1 MERWLRRS
9 SVVFALTL
17 GFALSPTS
25 AARAAGVEP
34 AKATPVQREQAQ
46 NRFVKGRDLFNA
58 KKYEPALVELNAS
71 LDIVASPNTRL
82 YIARCLQKMGK
93 VVAAYAEL
101 GRTAI
106 EAKEL
111 VRDDPR
117 YEKTGTAAADERAQL
132 EKQLAF
138 AQLTILRPGPDTK
151 VKVQGDELRPG
162 GWAEPVPMKPGAA
175 TISVETPGHAPITKE
190 VTVVAG
196 QRLNVEIDADAA
208 PVAAAPPPPPPEPAR
223 TSESSPILRP
233 LAFTFAGVA
242 VAGLATFLVA
252 GAMANGTHSDLEAA
266 CGAGPCPPGHETD
279 IAAGK
284 SQQTFANIG
293 LGVFVIAGAASVT
306 LFVVSSRS
314 SANPSAAKAKITARP
329 AFVGLEGQF

>member
-1 MERWLRRS
+1 MNRWLRRS

-17 GFALSPTS
+17 GVAFSPCTS
-25 AARAAGVEP
+25 AHAAGVEP

-82 YIARCLQKMGK
+82 YIARCLRQMGK
-93 VVAAYAEL
+93 VVAAYVEL

-117 YEKTGTAAADERAQL
+117 YEKTGAAAAEERTQL

-138 AQLTILRPGPDTK
+138 AQLSILRPGPDTV
-151 VKVQGDELRPG
+151 VKVQGDEVRPG
-162 GWAEPVPMKPGAA
+162 GWAEPVPIKPGAA
-175 TISVETPGHAPITKE
+175 TFSVETPGHAPVTKE
-190 VTVVAG
+190 VTVTAG
-196 QRLNVEIDADAA
+196 QRLTVEIDADAT
-208 PVAAAPPPPPPEPAR
+208 PVAAAAPTPAPEPAR
-223 TSESSPILRP
+223 PTESSPILRP

-242 VAGLATFLVA
+242 VAGLATFIVA
-252 GAMANGTHSDLEAA
+252 GVMANGTHSDLEAA

-293 LGVFVIAGAASVT
+293 LGVFAIAGAASVT
-306 LFVVSSRS
+306 LFVI
-314 SANPSAAKAKITARP
+314 SAKNAPPNAASARIAARP
-329 AFVGLEGQF
+329 SFVGLEGRF